1 MQPRTS
7 LSKFGADLIFILFNA
22 LLTDEPT
29 LTEHCAR
36 LRVERLTMPL
46 PPPPRRAQD
55 PKLAEEDFFCHPL
68 AAPEAGCLL
77 IAGETGEGT
86 DDCW

>member
-1 MQPRTS
+1 
-7 LSKFGADLIFILFNA
+7 
-22 LLTDEPT
+22 
-29 LTEHCAR
+29 
-36 LRVERLTMPL
+36 MPL

>member
-1 MQPRTS
+1 
-7 LSKFGADLIFILFNA
+7 
-22 LLTDEPT
+22 
-29 LTEHCAR
+29 
-36 LRVERLTMPL
+36 MPF
-46 PPPPRRAQD
+46 PPPRCAQD